1 MSDTAPDPAAP
12 APPVHDA
19 PTAGA
24 ASPERQAPPF
34 LSAAMRVFD
43 LSLGQMLWSRRTIF
57 LGLIVGSPLAL
68 GVLFRVLEAIGV
80 TGSVR
85 IEGAAVP
92 GPTIFGGMIW
102 LLYLRFIVPVL
113 GVFYGTALI
122 ADEVDD
128 KTVTYL
134 FVRPISRGA
143 VLTGK
148 YLAYLVTTVFVVL
161 PSVVLLYLLVVPLGS
176 GSLAAS
182 FPALLKDLGL
192 LGVGLAAYGALFAF
206 IGAYFKYPLV
216 TGLLFAFGWE
226 QLALLL
232 PGYLRRLTIAYYL
245 QSLVPHSMPQEGLG
259 SALQALFREVPP
271 VWVSLVWLAGY
282 VVVFIALA
290 ARIVERKEYVLEQ

>member
-1 MSDTAPDPAAP
+1 MSDTAPDPTVPASPGLHPSAAG
-12 APPVHDA
+12 
-19 PTAGA
+19 TAG
-24 ASPERQAPPF
+24 PVRPAPPF

-68 GVLFRVLEAIGV
+68 GVLFRVLEAVGI
-80 TGSVR
+80 TGGVR
-85 IEGAAVP
+85 IEGASVP

-128 KTVTYL
+128 KTITYL
-134 FVRPISRGA
+134 FVRPIPHGA
-143 VLTGK
+143 VLAGK

-161 PSVVLLYLLVVPLGS
+161 PSVVILYLLVVPLGN

-192 LGVGLAAYGALFAF
+192 LGVGLAAYGAVFAF

-226 QLALLL
+226 QMALLL

-282 VVVFIALA
+282 VVVFIVLA
-290 ARIVERKEYVLEQ
+290 ARTVERREYVLEQ